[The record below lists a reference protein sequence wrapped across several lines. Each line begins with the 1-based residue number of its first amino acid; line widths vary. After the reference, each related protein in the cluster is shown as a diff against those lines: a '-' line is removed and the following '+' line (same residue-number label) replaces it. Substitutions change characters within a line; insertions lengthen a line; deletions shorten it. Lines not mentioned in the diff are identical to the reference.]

1 MTSCAPARATPV
13 ATAYPIWPTR
23 PTPVTRATLPRRSG
37 GTGDDLVD
45 RRCAAP
51 RECDPPVPAHDVHGA
66 LNPLVIVFER
76 VVGAR
81 DRALRI
87 GEQREIE
94 AQLPHVT
101 RVTLHAG
108 GGSPRTPG
116 SRLPGTWPS
125 RRARRRVGGFSR
137 ACCSPD
143 RRRARRVSSSA
154 RPPACTSCRRRQS
167 RRTGVPW
174 CRSPTGRSCVVL
186 TVLRDGVARRCCSTL
201 FELFQP
207 FEGHVHVAQPGV

>member
-108 GGSPRTPG
+108 GGHPERLDRGCLELGTLVAHSGELAVSAGRVVPRIEDERDVEM
-116 SRLPGTWPS
+116 RLK
-125 RRARRRVGGFSR
+125 
-137 ACCSPD
+137 
-143 RRRARRVSSSA
+143 
-154 RPPACTSCRRRQS
+154 TS
-167 RRTGVPW
+167 
-174 CRSPTGRSCVVL
+174 L
-186 TVLRDGVARRCCSTL
+186 
-201 FELFQP
+201 ELLAWI
-207 FEGHVHVAQPGV
+207 VD